1 MAYYFFINGVRLPI
15 PPSKMNTQIRNQ
27 NKTIELINESQVNI
41 LKDAGLT
48 DISFEIL
55 LPNVK
60 YPFAVYSDG
69 YKEASY
75 YLNVLEKLKLSKK
88 PFQFIVSR
96 KMPTGRTLPYTNM
109 KVSLEEYKVKESA
122 DEGFDYIVSIELK
135 QYRSYGT
142 KTATIRGS
150 GSGSA
155 TVKKESTRDSKDSAG
170 SYIIQSGDTLWNI
183 AKQEYGN
190 ALDWKQV
197 YEANK
202 DTIESV
208 AKEHGKLSSSNG
220 WWIFPGTEI
229 TLP

>member
-1 MAYYFFINGVRLPI
+1 M
-15 PPSKMNTQIRNQ
+15 
-27 NKTIELINESQVNI
+27 INESQVNI

-155 TVKKESTRDSKDSAG
+155 TVKNHVIPVLTG
-170 SYIIQSGDTLWNI
+170 G
-183 AKQEYGN
+183 
-190 ALDWKQV
+190 
-197 YEANK
+197 
-202 DTIESV
+202 
-208 AKEHGKLSSSNG
+208 
-220 WWIFPGTEI
+220 
-229 TLP
+229 